1 MRSRQ
6 KRIMLEMRW
15 GVDKKESRWRFRRGK
30 IYFLRR
36 IKIRWDE
43 ELRWLVD
50 WIFVFFGLLSLFFFV
65 YSVHVRIYVLSSLFF
80 CLQRAHQSFFFFR
93 SVRIY
98 VFSLLF
104 WFTVCTSIIFF
115 FYIVR
120 IYVLSLLFLVY
131 SVHINHFFTESIVRI
146 CILSLFFCLQRVH
159 QSFFS
164 SIRIYVLFFV
174 FFTACTLKKDSM

>member
-6 KRIMLEMRW
+6 KRTMLEMRW
-15 GVDKKESRWRFRRGK
+15 GVDKKESRWRFRCGK
-30 IYFLRR
+30 IYFLQR

-50 WIFVFFGLLSLFFFV
+50 WIFVFFGLLSLLFFV
-65 YSVHVRIYVLSSLFF
+65 YSVHVRIYVLSLLFF

-120 IYVLSLLFLVY
+120 IYVFSLLFLVY
-131 SVHINHFFTESIVRI
+131 SVHINHFFFSIVRI
-146 CILSLFFCLQRVH
+146 CILSLFFL
-159 QSFFS
+159 
-164 SIRIYVLFFV
+164 
-174 FFTACTLKKDSM
+174 FTACTSVIFFFYKNLCTFCFCLQRAL